1 MKIHTAVF
9 VKSSPK
15 WDLCPQ
21 SNLPEYA
28 FIGRSN
34 VGKSSFINMIT
45 NNSKLAKTSSKPG
58 KTQLINH
65 FIINDSWYLV
75 DLPGYGYAKTAKSI
89 RSGFSEMISQYIL
102 NRPNLVYVC
111 VLIDSRLEPQKND
124 LDFLYQLG
132 EAAIP
137 FLLIFTKTDKQG
149 TNKTNEN
156 ISVFLKQIAEDW
168 EELPPYFISST
179 VTKAGKEEFLD
190 FIDMTN
196 QELVVND

>member
-1 MKIHTAVF
+1 MKIQTAVF

-15 WDLCPQ
+15 WNLCPE

-45 NNSKLAKTSSKPG
+45 NHSKLAKTSSKPG

-65 FIINDSWYLV
+65 FLINDSWYLV

-89 RSGFSEMISQYIL
+89 RSGFGEMISQYII

-111 VLIDSRLEPQKND
+111 VLIDSRIEPQKND

-132 EAAIP
+132 EAEIP

-149 TNKTNEN
+149 TVKTKEN
-156 ISVFLKQIAEDW
+156 INVFLEKIAEDW

-179 VTKAGKEEFLD
+179 VTKAGKDEFVE
-190 FIDMTN
+190 FIDTTN
-196 QELVVND
+196 KSLVGGD